1 MTDDAK
7 LEEFKDFSY
16 IDSNNENNIYLSKKR
31 ISEIYSKFTLFNY
44 DYDYLES
51 RSSDNN
57 MKKMDKLI
65 EFICSIQKTK
75 KEKRELLMDL
85 SQYLPNNEILI
96 EEIKKIE
103 SITDEDY
110 LPIVFHNIIFI
121 IGNLFKY
128 RKEELKPFKKDYHSY
143 YQYLLSLKFK
153 DKFCKNFD
161 EKKFQSDIQL
171 YMDMKDQN
179 PEEEEISE
187 ESSSKFWQFNEF
199 SKEPPLKLI
208 EIPKTK
214 KKEEKDKENEEI
226 LDELKINEDI
236 LNNNKIELTK
246 VQTINEII
254 NLFNKSSILI
264 QLFPFLI
271 GKIKNDEI
279 YKLFNNL
286 YSIYISYKRHD
297 KSILSEEIIK
307 YCNYMMKFKNFLKM
321 KKIIYQNQLI

>member
-1 MTDDAK
+1 
-7 LEEFKDFSY
+7 
-16 IDSNNENNIYLSKKR
+16 
-31 ISEIYSKFTLFNY
+31 
-44 DYDYLES
+44 
-51 RSSDNN
+51 